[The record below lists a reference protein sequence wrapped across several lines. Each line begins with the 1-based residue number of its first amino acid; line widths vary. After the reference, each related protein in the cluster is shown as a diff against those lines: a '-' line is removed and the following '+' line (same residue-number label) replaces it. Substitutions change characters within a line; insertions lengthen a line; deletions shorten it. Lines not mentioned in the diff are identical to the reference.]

1 MESTIKDMV
10 EVANESVEVVNHL
23 ADSINKLVK
32 VRKAQ
37 VAYQY
42 LDQLVR
48 AFVEGELTIASIS
61 DGETKYVL
69 TKEKSVLGV

>member
-10 EVANESVEVVNHL
+10 EVTNESVEVVNHL
-23 ADSINKLVK
+23 TDSINELVK

-37 VAYQY
+37 VAYQC
-42 LDQLVR
+42 LAQLVH

-61 DGETKYVL
+61 DGETKYTL
-69 TKEKSVLGV
+69 TKEKSVLDV